1 VTDLAKLAGY
11 LLAVLTAG
19 RIAYLW
25 ARKHGDSPDD
35 ATFTGVLAGVL
46 WPIVAA
52 VALALLPFIA
62 IGWLVS
68 RPTRADRATAREDVT
83 HG

>member
-1 VTDLAKLAGY
+1 MADLAKLAGY
-11 LLAVLTAG
+11 LLAVLVVG
-19 RIAYLW
+19 RVAFIG
-25 ARKHGDSPDD
+25 ARRHGDDPDD
-35 ATFTGVLAGVL
+35 ATYLAVLVGVL
-46 WPIVAA
+46 WPIVVG

-83 HG
+83 T

>member
-19 RIAYLW
+19 RIAYIW

-35 ATFTGVLAGVL
+35 ATYTGVLVGVL
-46 WPIVAA
+46 WPIVAG

-62 IGWLVS
+62 LGWLIS
-68 RPTRADRATAREDVT
+68 RPTRADRATREDVT
-83 HG
+83 RG